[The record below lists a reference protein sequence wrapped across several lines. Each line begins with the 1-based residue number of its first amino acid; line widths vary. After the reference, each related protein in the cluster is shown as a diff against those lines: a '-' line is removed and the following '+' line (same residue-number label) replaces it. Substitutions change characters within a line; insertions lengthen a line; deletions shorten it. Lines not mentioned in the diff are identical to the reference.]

1 MLANMDPSAKV
12 LIIILYS
19 IIITIIAL
27 FLYFFKIRSL
37 KKKNKKLQG
46 EIEEL
51 KVRNEPL
58 KKKDSYPSIS
68 QFPSNHNNKGED
80 INSTFHSPDKES
92 ANSEKS
98 NSEETV
104 EAKNEVKSQGQE
116 GSIPNKVSTTNPP
129 KAKVS
134 ILFAGV
140 YNVEKDNF
148 YSIKGTPSDD
158 TIYVLKVLSTN
169 EKKAELDLYPEAEDR
184 IKDCRDLLE
193 GCCECYGVGNT
204 LSIEKGS
211 ATLGIDNIWRIDK
224 KMTIK
229 FS

>member
-1 MLANMDPSAKV
+1 MFTNIEQGARV
-12 LIIILYS
+12 LILLIYCS
-19 IIITIIAL
+19 TITIIAL
-27 FLYFFKIRSL
+27 FQYFFVIRRI
-37 KKKNKKLQG
+37 KKKNKKLLG
-46 EIEEL
+46 EIDAL
-51 KVRNEPL
+51 KANNEFI
-58 KKKDSYPSIS
+58 KKKVIYASNS
-68 QFPSNHNNKGED
+68 QIPSNHNSNGED
-80 INSTFHSPDKES
+80 INSTFSSPDKES
-92 ANSEKS
+92 VVSEKT

-104 EAKNEVKSQGQE
+104 DAKNEVKSQDQE
-116 GSIPNKVSTTNPP
+116 DSKPKEVNTASPP
-129 KAKVS
+129 KAIVS
-134 ILFAGV
+134 KLFAGV

-158 TIYVLKVLSTN
+158 TIYVLTVLSTN

>member
-1 MLANMDPSAKV
+1 MLANIDPSAKV

-51 KVRNEPL
+51 KVRNELL

-68 QFPSNHNNKGED
+68 QIPSKLDSREED
-80 INSTFHSPDKES
+80 VNSTFKSSDKES
-92 ANSEKS
+92 ADSEKTNSEK
-98 NSEETV
+98 TV
-104 EAKNEVKSQGQE
+104 EGKNKEKGQVSKPNEV
-116 GSIPNKVSTTNPP
+116 ITARPP
-129 KAKVS
+129 KAIVS
-134 ILFAGV
+134 KLFAGA
-140 YNVEKDNF
+140 YNVDKDNF
-148 YSIKGTPSDD
+148 YSIKGAPSDD
-158 TIYVLKVLSTN
+158 TIYVLTISSTH
-169 EKKAELDLYPEAEDR
+169 EKIAEVDLYPEAEDR

-193 GCCECYGVGNT
+193 GCCECYGVGNS
-204 LSIEKGS
+204 LSVEKGS